1 MAVGKTT
8 FIQLLENHGVK
19 TVKEPLDYWGDNLE
33 RHLKNLEKYASD
45 VDDTDS
51 GDDTTSDTADNV
63 GDSGNSG
70 DDMNNTFFF

>member
-45 VDDTDS
+45 VDASKD
-51 GDDTTSDTADNV
+51 
-63 GDSGNSG
+63 SG

>member
-33 RHLKNLEKYASD
+33 RHLKNLEKYTSDADASKD
-45 VDDTDS
+45 TGDDNSADA
-51 GDDTTSDTADNV
+51 DDTT
-63 GDSGNSG
+63 GDS

>member
-1 MAVGKTT
+1 VAVGKTT

-33 RHLKNLEKYASD
+33 RHLKNLEKYTSD
-45 VDDTDS
+45 TDDTDDNNSADS
-51 GDDTTSDTADNV
+51 GDS
-63 GDSGNSG
+63 

>member
-45 VDDTDS
+45 ADASKDS
-51 GDDTTSDTADNV
+51 GDS
-63 GDSGNSG
+63 